1 MHNREME
8 RSVFDLDCNELIPEC
23 GCRCGECISEIRETL
38 DKMEG
43 VLELSTEGQ
52 GAKTLLIVEHDSAV
66 VSVDQLIDVFASL
79 PTRYEGSFKPS
90 LVRRG

>member
-1 MHNREME
+1 ME

-23 GCRCGECISEIRETL
+23 GCRCGECLSEIRETL

-52 GAKTLLIVEHDSAV
+52 GAKTLLIVEHDSAE
-66 VSVDQLIDVFASL
+66 VSVEQLMETFASL
-79 PTRYEGSFKPS
+79 PTRYEASFKPS
-90 LVRRG
+90 LIRQGER